1 MSYLVLGYRLVFF
14 KRERER
20 GGGVLSMQRNST
32 TVDGHEPSLS
42 LKNRRSFLQGG
53 SDEGLPGPQ
62 AGKLPGSFA
71 R

>member
-1 MSYLVLGYRLVFF
+1 MVLGYRLVFL
-14 KRERER
+14 RERER
-20 GGGVLSMQRNST
+20 GGLSMQRNST